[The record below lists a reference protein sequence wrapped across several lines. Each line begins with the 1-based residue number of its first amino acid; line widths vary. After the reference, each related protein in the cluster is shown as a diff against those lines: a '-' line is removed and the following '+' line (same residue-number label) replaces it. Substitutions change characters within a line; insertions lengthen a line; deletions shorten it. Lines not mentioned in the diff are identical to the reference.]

1 MLNPETV
8 VMRRTAGIRSR
19 ETLKG
24 LVNTNKSSD
33 NPLLF
38 TGSGN
43 TILELDLLF
52 DVTIL
57 GSSIETEDV
66 RELTKP
72 IWDLAENNQRSD
84 RFFRPAVCRF
94 IWGKS
99 WNFPGVVSEI
109 AERLEYFSTQ
119 GIPRRSWM
127 RLRLLR
133 MLSQTGI
140 SQLENDEWV
149 ALNQEVN
156 AISEFSG
163 TELQL
168 PDIDLSP
175 SDMDEPEVELQS
187 SIESSRIDYSA
198 YRLTGDPTRW
208 RDIAASLNLL
218 DPLHWIESR
227 IPDQHDLSKNEE

>member
-8 VMRRTAGIRSR
+8 VMRRIAGIRSR

-84 RFFRPAVCRF
+84 RFFRPAICRF

-109 AERLEYFSTQ
+109 AERLEYFSPQ

-133 MLSQTGI
+133 MLSQPG
-140 SQLENDEWV
+140 SQLENDEWM

-156 AISEFSG
+156 AISEFSE

-175 SDMDEPEVELQS
+175 SDMDEPEVELQN
-187 SIESSRIDYSA
+187 SIEGSRIDYSA

-218 DPLHWIESR
+218 DPLHWIESQ
-227 IPDQHDLSKNEE
+227 IPDQQDLSKIEE